1 MTTRLVK
8 PLGVLDRQDA
18 RAAGRLLF
26 KSMKPAVAQQLPVFD
41 EALDLMGADGCFPHR
56 LCDVFGAPDDLEA
69 AVESCRCGM
78 CEPATIGAGFA

>member
-1 MTTRLVK
+1 M
-8 PLGVLDRQDA
+8 LDRQDT

-26 KSMKPAVAQQLPVFD
+26 MSMKSAAAQQLSVLD
-41 EALDLMGADGCFPHR
+41 KALDMMGADGCLPRR